1 LRHVSFWISTFENEG
16 EKDILRRLERMN
28 IGDEMDDDNGLL
40 TVSSQC
46 RPILEHKLVRNNR
59 NFVQIIKY
67 KLDLFRLEEH

>member
-1 LRHVSFWISTFENEG
+1 
-16 EKDILRRLERMN
+16 MN